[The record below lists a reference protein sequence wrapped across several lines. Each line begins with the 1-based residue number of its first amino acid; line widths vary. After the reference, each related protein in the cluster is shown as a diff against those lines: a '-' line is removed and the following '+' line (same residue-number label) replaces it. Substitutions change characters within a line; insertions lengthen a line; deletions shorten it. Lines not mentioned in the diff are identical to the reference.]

1 MPYALIGIMGLLSL
15 LSVKVPDGM
24 SPWFFYGTST
34 LAALVLTGL
43 IVLVLTAKNI
53 EKVVYVIGFVGVG
66 LLLTLAIS
74 IMPTH

>member
-1 MPYALIGIMGLLSL
+1 MSHIVIALVGLLSL
-15 LSVKVPDGM
+15 LSVKVPEGM

-43 IVLVLTAKNI
+43 IILVLTAKNI
-53 EKVVYVIGFVGVG
+53 DKVVYVLGFVGVG